1 MENQCQGKIEAFL
14 KKVKLTPEEIEKE
27 EDSYAKESREIWAR
41 DISFSRKLELAHKLK
56 SVFQRVAEAATNKVL
71 KNKELALIDRERELP
86 SCTLLELKEA
96 YERGWDL
103 VTDDKSVPADI
114 DLEVRQWAGWSE
126 IGKLLDV
133 KYKEAGFLPVI
144 FLKEVK
150 E

>member
-1 MENQCQGKIEAFL
+1 M
-14 KKVKLTPEEIEKE
+14 
-27 EDSYAKESREIWAR
+27 
-41 DISFSRKLELAHKLK
+41 
-56 SVFQRVAEAATNKVL
+56 NKVEEL
-71 KNKELALIDRERELP
+71 VEWVATKMPKHDCDICTWNSWKFPRAPCDGQGICPKTIKIAKQILSHPELALIVERELP

-144 FLKEVK
+144 HLAEQL
-150 E
+150 EP